1 MDVVE
6 SLERNAIDASYQFTS
21 AQGLSVA
28 AMFSGFDNDPD
39 EIIDPRYG

>member
-6 SLERNAIDASYQFTS
+6 SLERNAIDASYRFTS
-21 AQGLSVA
+21 AQGLGVA
-28 AMFSGFDNDPD
+28 AMFSGFTDDPE